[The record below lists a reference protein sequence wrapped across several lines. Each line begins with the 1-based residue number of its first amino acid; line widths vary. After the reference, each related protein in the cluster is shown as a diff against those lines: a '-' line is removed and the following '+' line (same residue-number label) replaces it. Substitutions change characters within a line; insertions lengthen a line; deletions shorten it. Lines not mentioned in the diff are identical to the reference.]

1 MWQANQGWVRWFTV
15 LILVTALVGV
25 LAWWQFRGD
34 KPVPPEAGYET
45 IDLEVGPSGVVTL
58 YPLSSAPGERD
69 TSKNP
74 VQVQAFFMRV
84 YDERMRLVPPEERH
98 KGPPVRVLILADEQA
113 KPADVE
119 AVRSSCEKAGFRDIE
134 VRVRER

>member
-1 MWQANQGWVRWFTV
+1 MWQSNQGWVRWLTV

-34 KPVPPEAGYET
+34 KPEAGYET
-45 IDLEVGPSGVVTL
+45 IDLEVEPSGVVTL
-58 YPLSSAPGERD
+58 PPLQSAPGGRNTLENRA
-69 TSKNP
+69 
-74 VQVQAFFMRV
+74 QVQNFFVRQYVEM
-84 YDERMRLVPPEERH
+84 MKLVPPEERH
-98 KGPPVRVLILADEQA
+98 KGPPVRFVIWADEQA

-119 AVRSSCEKAGFRDIE
+119 AVRASCEKAGFRDIE